1 MEERLFSLVWFLV
14 LRGTEV
20 SGASEANALP
30 GEARRLAVRAVKGAQ
45 LAFIGAKRET
55 LDWRSGRSR
64 RRFSEG
70 RAEEHQGFLKDPFS
84 LGV

>member
-1 MEERLFSLVWFLV
+1 LCV
-14 LRGTEV
+14 LGVDEWV
-20 SGASEANALP
+20 VSEASLKAAHKKGMPFLP
-30 GEARRLAVRAVKGAQ
+30 EAKRLAVRAVKGAPF
-45 LAFIGAKRET
+45 AFIGAKRET
-55 LDWRSGRSR
+55 FDRRSGRSR